1 MFQCSSCDFSCS
13 RQSNYD
19 NHLLKSKHINKL
31 NLNDEDST
39 ATPVVSKK
47 QYQCEKCD
55 KVYFAR
61 NSLWYHKK
69 NVIPTK
75 SKTRRIQLV
84 RMLRMTQLLHL
95 SKKLQFWKK
104 YFWCFLWKMREMISI
119 LTRKRTFPISSNEIL
134 HVENIA

>member
-1 MFQCSSCDFSCS
+1 MLQ
-13 RQSNYD
+13 
-19 NHLLKSKHINKL
+19 

-69 NVIPTK
+69 KCYSNKIKNSPDTAGANVANDTVIA
-75 SKTRRIQLV
+75 LV
-84 RMLRMTQLLHL
+84 KEIAIL
-95 SKKLQFWKK
+95 KEI
-104 YFWCFLWKMREMISI
+104 FLMFLVK
-119 LTRKRTFPISSNEIL
+119 NERNDFDS
-134 HVENIA
+134 HS